1 MIDTKLRHYDITK
14 LRDLI
19 LTIVLALGLIGCKSA
34 TGPGPSAGGDGIL
47 FIGNSLTYT
56 NNLPRTLAD
65 MAKSAGATISVASVA
80 LPNYA
85 LIDHVKGGSD
95 AFARIAEGG
104 WKFVV
109 VQQGPTSSVGLDR
122 DTLDIAVRAIDAKA
136 RLVGA
141 RTAVYMV
148 WPSLDRIGFF
158 GTELDSYHGAALAID
173 GVFLPAGE
181 AWREAWKVDAS
192 LDLYG
197 PDNFHPSPLGTYLA
211 ALVIFECV
219 TGKDAR
225 DLGAQAVVSGA
236 VLSAS
241 STTVR
246 MLQRVAHE
254 TNLRFGCR

>member
-1 MIDTKLRHYDITK
+1 MKR
-14 LRDLI
+14 
-19 LTIVLALGLIGCKSA
+19 LAYFALAIAIGSCQSPTSSDA
-34 TGPGPSAGGDGIL
+34 QDGAGIL
-47 FIGNSLTYT
+47 FVGNSLTYT

-65 MAKSAGATISVASVA
+65 MAKSAGDTLRVASVA

-95 AFARIAEGG
+95 AFAKIAEGG
-104 WKFVV
+104 WKYVV

-122 DTLDIAVRAIDAKA
+122 DTLEIAVRAIDEKA

-158 GTELDSYHGAALAID
+158 GNVLDSYHGAAKAVD

-181 AWREAWKVDAS
+181 AWREAWKVDAG
-192 LDLYG
+192 LGLYG
-197 PDNFHPSPLGTYLA
+197 PDNFHPSQLGTYLA
-211 ALVIFECV
+211 ALVIFECI

-225 DLGAQAVVSGA
+225 DLGPQAIVSGTT
-236 VLSAS
+236 LSTPSA
-241 STTVR
+241 TVR
-246 MLQRVAHE
+246 MLQRVAHD
-254 TNLRFGCR
+254 TNARFGCR